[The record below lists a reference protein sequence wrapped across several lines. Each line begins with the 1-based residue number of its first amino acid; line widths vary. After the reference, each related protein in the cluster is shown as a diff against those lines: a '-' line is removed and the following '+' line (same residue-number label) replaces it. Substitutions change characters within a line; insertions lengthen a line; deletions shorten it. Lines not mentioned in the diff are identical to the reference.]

1 METSIT
7 TSGATDNAKLLM
19 QIVPLELISVALALV
34 VFLTAR
40 KRGLFPWGWV
50 VLTLTPFTGMV
61 VAAIFFLFTF
71 FSTLDRLNALEA
83 RLGQAAEA

>member
-19 QIVPLELISVALALV
+19 QIVPLELISLALAIII
-34 VFLTAR
+34 FFAAR

-83 RLGQAAEA
+83 RLGQAAKA